1 MVRFGGKMAGQIA
14 SFGGNGVGQVLA
26 AAAVA
31 LLLRLFSGPGPA
43 LIPEDEFPD
52 DERNDAAGDDFP
64 DTGKVVPVT
73 IRWSNIT
80 CSLSDKSSKSLRF
93 LLKNVSGEA
102 KPGRL
107 LAIMGPSGSG
117 KTTLLN
123 VLAGQLM
130 SSPRL
135 HLSGLLEVNGRP
147 SSNRAY
153 KYAAL
158 LYTCDAERNGY
169 AFDVCLCET
178 GGSFF
183 SQLTVRETLSLA
195 AELQLPEISSVEERD
210 EYVNNLLFKLGLVSC
225 ADSNVGDAK
234 VRGISGGE
242 KKRLSLACE
251 LIASPSVI
259 FADEPTTVCTGYI
272 VYQCYDTDG
281 GNSSSNARVDL
292 VALVNLNVPNLA
304 CIDSQHF
311 LMQSE
316 FNRLDA
322 FQAEKVMET
331 LRQLAQDGHT
341 VICSIH
347 QPRGS
352 VYSKFD
358 DIVLLAEGALVY
370 AGPARDAPLTYF
382 SKFGAV
388 VSVFQSYGLIVDP
401 FNRYH
406 CPDHVNPAE
415 FLADL
420 ISVDYSSAESV
431 YTSQKRIDGLVE
443 SFSQQSS
450 TILYAT
456 PLTRK
461 EDSKKLS
468 KKTAVKGQGKGS
480 WWRQFWL
487 LLRRAWMQASRD
499 GPTNKVR
506 ARMSVASAIIFGS
519 VFWRMGKSQA
529 SIQDRMGLLQV
540 AAINTAMA
548 ALTKT
553 VGVFPKE
560 RAIVDRERAKG
571 SYALGP
577 YLLSKLIA
585 EIPVG
590 AAFPL
595 MFGAVLYP
603 MARLHPNF
611 SRLGNVSFIPVKMFE
626 VTEFGL
632 VHSRFGKFCGIVTT
646 ESFAASAMGLT
657 VGAMV
662 PTTEA
667 AMAVGPSLM
676 TVFIVFGGYYVNAD
690 DTPIIFRWIPHVSLI
705 RWAFQGL
712 CINEFR
718 GLQFDHQN
726 SFDVET
732 GEQSCILT
740 SSPEENSPQFEER
753 SVLICIIANV
763 PIALISYN
771 LSAEM
776 IHATKVVHFLSA
788 LERLSF
794 GGSRVKDTVVAQ
806 SRILLF
812 WYCTT
817 YLLLE
822 KNKPRYQRLEP
833 PSHEQIQSQLQLEP
847 LDPNQV
853 KQLQQLDPPPLR
865 EDESNQQLE
874 SPTVDQIRPFILEGL
889 YKVKKMPLHKG
900 GPDAFTELTSCFH
913 RT

>member
-1 MVRFGGKMAGQIA
+1 MVVFGGKKVGQAVAGI
-14 SFGGNGVGQVLA
+14 GGNGLGQVLA
-26 AAAVA
+26 AVAAA
-31 LLLRLFSGPGPA
+31 LLVRLFSGPGPA
-43 LIPEDEFPD
+43 LLPENEYSSGDGDEDEK
-52 DERNDAAGDDFP
+52 NDAAADS
-64 DTGKVVPVT
+64 DTTGEAQVPGKIFPVT
-73 IRWSNIT
+73 IRWRNIT
-80 CSLSDKSSKSLRF
+80 CSLSDKSSKSVRF

-123 VLAGQLM
+123 VMAGQLM
-130 SSPRL
+130 ESPRL
-135 HLSGLLEVNGRP
+135 HLSGLLEVNGKP
-147 SSNRAY
+147 SSNKAY
-153 KYAAL
+153 KFAYVRQEDL
-158 LYTCDAERNGY
+158 
-169 AFDVCLCET
+169 
-178 GGSFF
+178 FF

-259 FADEPTTVCTGYI
+259 FADEPTTG
-272 VYQCYDTDG
+272 
-281 GNSSSNARVDL
+281 
-292 VALVNLNVPNLA
+292 
-304 CIDSQHF
+304 
-311 LMQSE
+311 
-316 FNRLDA
+316 LDA

-352 VYSKFD
+352 VYGKFD
-358 DIVLLAEGALVY
+358 DIVLLTEGALVY
-370 AGPARDAPLTYF
+370 SGPARDEPLEYF
-382 SKFGAV
+382 SKFG
-388 VSVFQSYGLIVDP
+388 YL
-401 FNRYH
+401 

-420 ISVDYSSAESV
+420 ISIDYSSAESV
-431 YTSQKRIDGLVE
+431 YSSQKRIDNLVE
-443 SFSQQSS
+443 SFSQQLS
-450 TILYAT
+450 TIIYAT
-456 PLTRK
+456 PLSGRK
-461 EDSKKLS
+461 GFKSPKKNIV
-468 KKTAVKGQGKGS
+468 KKKGG
-480 WWRQFWL
+480 WWKQFWL
-487 LLRRAWMQASRD
+487 LLKRAWMQASRD

-506 ARMSVASAIIFGS
+506 ARMSIASALIFGS
-519 VFWRMGKSQA
+519 VFWRMGRSQT

-585 EIPVG
+585 EVPIG

-603 MARLHPNF
+603 MARLHPT
-611 SRLGNVSFIPVKMFE
+611 L
-626 VTEFGL
+626 
-632 VHSRFGKFCGIVTT
+632 SRFGKFCGIVTA

-690 DTPIIFRWIPHVSLI
+690 NTPIIFRWIPRVSLI

-712 CINEFR
+712 CINEFS
-718 GLQFDHQN
+718 GLQFEHQH
-726 SFDVET
+726 SFDVQT
-732 GEQSCILT
+732 GEQ
-740 SSPEENSPQFEER
+740 
-753 SVLICIIANV
+753 
-763 PIALISYN
+763 
-771 LSAEM
+771 
-776 IHATKVVHFLSA
+776 A

-794 GGSRVKDTVVAQ
+794 GGSRIRDTVMAQ

-822 KNKPRYQRLEP
+822 KNKPKYQQLEP
-833 PSHEQIQSQLQLEP
+833 LDQIQPTLQLEP
-847 LDPNQV
+847 LEPESDRDVPPPMEQV
-853 KQLQQLDPPPLR
+853 NSPQKLESPPPPPPLL
-865 EDESNQQLE
+865 D
-874 SPTVDQIRPFILEGL
+874 PFNLEGA
-889 YKVKKMPLHKG
+889 K
-900 GPDAFTELTSCFH
+900 
-913 RT
+913 

>member
-1 MVRFGGKMAGQIA
+1 MAGQVLRFGGSGLGQI
-14 SFGGNGVGQVLA
+14 VT

-43 LIPEDEFPD
+43 LSPESEFDPD
-52 DERNDAAGDDFP
+52 DIEKNDDDDDKNGGHAPAA
-64 DTGKVVPVT
+64 GKVVPVT
-73 IRWSNIT
+73 IRWRNIN
-80 CSLSDKSSKSLRF
+80 CSLLDKRSEFVRF
-93 LLKNVSGEA
+93 LLQNVSGEA

-130 SSPRL
+130 ESPRL
-135 HLSGLLEVNGRP
+135 NLSGLLEVNGKP
-147 SSNRAY
+147 FSNRAY
-153 KYAAL
+153 KLAYVRQEDL
-158 LYTCDAERNGY
+158 
-169 AFDVCLCET
+169 
-178 GGSFF
+178 FF

-195 AELQLPEISSVEERD
+195 TELQLPHISSVEERD
-210 EYVNNLLFKLGLVSC
+210 EYVDNLLFKLGLVNC
-225 ADSNVGDAK
+225 ADSIVGDAK

-242 KKRLSLACE
+242 KKRLSVACE
-251 LIASPSVI
+251 LIASPSVV
-259 FADEPTTVCTGYI
+259 FADEPTTG
-272 VYQCYDTDG
+272 
-281 GNSSSNARVDL
+281 
-292 VALVNLNVPNLA
+292 
-304 CIDSQHF
+304 
-311 LMQSE
+311 
-316 FNRLDA
+316 LDA

-352 VYSKFD
+352 VYNKFD
-358 DIVLLAEGALVY
+358 DIVLLTEGVLVY
-370 AGPARDAPLTYF
+370 AGPAGDQPLTYF
-382 SKFGAV
+382 SKFG
-388 VSVFQSYGLIVDP
+388 YK
-401 FNRYH
+401 
-406 CPDHVNPAE
+406 CPEHANPAE

-420 ISVDYSSAESV
+420 VSVDYSSTESV
-431 YTSQKRIDGLVE
+431 SSSRKRIDGLVE
-443 SFSQQSS
+443 SFSQKSS
-450 TILYAT
+450 LILYAT
-456 PLTRK
+456 PLNKSNGMVNERK
-461 EDSKKLS
+461 LKNRIP
-468 KKTAVKGQGKGS
+468 VKGKGN
-480 WWRQFWL
+480 WWKQFRL

-506 ARMSVASAIIFGS
+506 SRMSIASAIIFGS
-519 VFWRMGKSQA
+519 VFWRIGKSQT
-529 SIQDRMGLLQV
+529 SIQDRMGLLQVFDYAIYYFRV

-603 MARLHPNF
+603 MSGLHPTLSRSVPFSSLLLYCTCNF
-611 SRLGNVSFIPVKMFE
+611 DISSSNMIRSLHRLIKVLKY
-626 VTEFGL
+626 
-632 VHSRFGKFCGIVTT
+632 RFGKFCGIVTA

-662 PTTEA
+662 PSTEA

-676 TVFIVFGGYYVNAD
+676 TVFIVFGGYYANAD
-690 DTPIIFRWIPHVSLI
+690 NTPIIFRWIPRVSLI

-718 GLQFDHQN
+718 GLHFDHQN
-726 SFDVET
+726 SFDIET
-732 GEQSCILT
+732 GEQ
-740 SSPEENSPQFEER
+740 
-753 SVLICIIANV
+753 
-763 PIALISYN
+763 ALD
-771 LSAEM
+771 
-776 IHATKVVHFLSA
+776 
-788 LERLSF
+788 RLSF
-794 GGSRVKDTVVAQ
+794 GGSGISETVMAQ

-817 YLLLE
+817 YFLLQ
-822 KNKPRYQRLEP
+822 KNKPKYQRLERV
-833 PSHEQIQSQLQLEP
+833 PSSAQTKPHLELEP
-847 LDPNQV
+847 EPVEADQMKPVIQELNQTPASEEELNHLV
-853 KQLQQLDPPPLR
+853 EKSSQI
-865 EDESNQQLE
+865 
-874 SPTVDQIRPFILEGL
+874 DQNRPFVLEGL
-889 YKVKKMPLHKG
+889 
-900 GPDAFTELTSCFH
+900 
-913 RT
+913 

>member
-1 MVRFGGKMAGQIA
+1 MVPFGGKMVCQVVNFA
-14 SFGGNGVGQVLA
+14 GNGFGQAVT

-31 LLLRLFSGPGPA
+31 LLLRLFSGPGPV
-43 LIPEDEFPD
+43 LLPEEEFD
-52 DERNDAAGDDFP
+52 DADNNGDYAGDDGDGEAP
-64 DTGKVVPVT
+64 VTGKVVPMT
-73 IRWSNIT
+73 IRWRNIT
-80 CSLSDKSSKSLRF
+80 CSLSDKSSKTVRF

-130 SSPRL
+130 ASPRL

-147 SSNRAY
+147 SSNKAY
-153 KYAAL
+153 KF
-158 LYTCDAERNGY
+158 
-169 AFDVCLCET
+169 AFVRQEDL
-178 GGSFF
+178 FF
-183 SQLTVRETLSLA
+183 SQLTVRETLSIA
-195 AELQLPEISSVEERD
+195 AELQLPEIASVEERD

-259 FADEPTTVCTGYI
+259 FADEPTTG
-272 VYQCYDTDG
+272 
-281 GNSSSNARVDL
+281 
-292 VALVNLNVPNLA
+292 
-304 CIDSQHF
+304 
-311 LMQSE
+311 
-316 FNRLDA
+316 LDA
-322 FQAEKVMET
+322 FQAERVMET

-341 VICSIH
+341 VIFSIH

-358 DIVLLAEGALVY
+358 DIVLLTEGALIY
-370 AGPARDAPLTYF
+370 AGPAHDEPLAYF
-382 SKFGAV
+382 SKFG
-388 VSVFQSYGLIVDP
+388 
-401 FNRYH
+401 YH

-420 ISVDYSSAESV
+420 ISIDYSSAKSV
-431 YTSQKRIDGLVE
+431 YSSQKRIDALVE
-443 SFSQQSS
+443 SFAEHSS
-450 TILYAT
+450 AVLCAT
-456 PLTRK
+456 PLTAGLGAHCGQKLRK
-461 EDSKKLS
+461 KIV
-468 KKTAVKGQGKGS
+468 VKRKRA
-480 WWRQFWL
+480 WWRQFFL
-487 LLRRAWMQASRD
+487 LLKRAWMQASRD

-506 ARMSVASAIIFGS
+506 ARMSIASAIIFGS
-519 VFWRMGKSQA
+519 VFWRMGRSQT

-603 MARLHPNF
+603 MARLHP
-611 SRLGNVSFIPVKMFE
+611 SL
-626 VTEFGL
+626 
-632 VHSRFGKFCGIVTT
+632 SRFGKFCGIVTA

-662 PTTEA
+662 PSTEA

-690 DTPIIFRWIPHVSLI
+690 NTPIIFRWIPRVSLI

-712 CINEFR
+712 CINEFK

-726 SFDVET
+726 SFDIET
-732 GEQSCILT
+732 GEQ
-740 SSPEENSPQFEER
+740 
-753 SVLICIIANV
+753 
-763 PIALISYN
+763 
-771 LSAEM
+771 
-776 IHATKVVHFLSA
+776 A
-788 LERLSF
+788 LERFSL
-794 GGSRVKDTVVAQ
+794 GGSSIQDTVIAQ

-812 WYCTT
+812 WYWTT

-822 KNKPRYQRLEP
+822 KNKPKYQ
-833 PSHEQIQSQLQLEP
+833 QLEP
-847 LDPNQV
+847 IPSEQSKTQLHLETLDPDQIEQLNQF
-853 KQLQQLDPPPLR
+853 DPPPAKQV
-865 EDESNQQLE
+865 ESNKLVE
-874 SPTVDQIRPFILEGL
+874 SPQIDDPIGPFVLEGT
-889 YKVKKMPLHKG
+889 K
-900 GPDAFTELTSCFH
+900 
-913 RT
+913 

>member
-1 MVRFGGKMAGQIA
+1 MAFGAKKVGHMVSSI
-14 SFGGNGVGQVLA
+14 GGNGVGQMLA
-26 AAAVA
+26 AMAAA

-43 LIPEDEFPD
+43 ILPENETGEEND
-52 DERNDAAGDDFP
+52 DVSDNGDDAP
-64 DTGKVVPVT
+64 PSVGKVFPVT
-73 IRWSNIT
+73 ITWRNIN
-80 CSLSDKSSKSLRF
+80 CSLSDKHSKSVRF
-93 LLKNVSGEA
+93 LLKNVRGEA

-123 VLAGQLM
+123 VLAGQILA
-130 SSPRL
+130 SPRL
-135 HLSGLLEVNGRP
+135 HLSGLLEVNGKP
-147 SSNRAY
+147 SSNKAY
-153 KYAAL
+153 KFAYVRQEDL
-158 LYTCDAERNGY
+158 
-169 AFDVCLCET
+169 
-178 GGSFF
+178 FF

-195 AELQLPEISSVEERD
+195 SELQLPEISSVEERD

-225 ADSNVGDAK
+225 ADSIIGDAK

-242 KKRLSLACE
+242 KKRLSLGCE

-259 FADEPTTVCTGYI
+259 FADEPTTG
-272 VYQCYDTDG
+272 
-281 GNSSSNARVDL
+281 
-292 VALVNLNVPNLA
+292 
-304 CIDSQHF
+304 
-311 LMQSE
+311 
-316 FNRLDA
+316 LDA

-341 VICSIH
+341 VISSIH

-352 VYSKFD
+352 VYAKFD
-358 DIVLLAEGALVY
+358 DIVLLTEGTLVY
-370 AGPARDAPLTYF
+370 AGPARDEPLEYF
-382 SKFGAV
+382 SRFGY
-388 VSVFQSYGLIVDP
+388 Q
-401 FNRYH
+401 
-406 CPDHVNPAE
+406 CPDHANPAE

-420 ISVDYSSAESV
+420 ISIDYSSADSV
-431 YTSQKRIDGLVE
+431 YSSQKRIDALVE
-443 SFSQQSS
+443 AFSTQSS
-450 TILYAT
+450 VVLYAT
-456 PLTRK
+456 PLSGKTVPRHGMK
-461 EDSKKLS
+461 FS
-468 KKTAVKGQGKGS
+468 KKTVAKQKGC

-506 ARMSVASAIIFGS
+506 ARMSIASAIIFGS
-519 VFWRMGKSQA
+519 VFWRIKRSQT

-571 SYALGP
+571 SYGLGP

-603 MARLHPNF
+603 MARLHPT
-611 SRLGNVSFIPVKMFE
+611 L
-626 VTEFGL
+626 
-632 VHSRFGKFCGIVTT
+632 SRFGKFCGIVTV

-657 VGAMV
+657 VGAMA

-667 AMAVGPSLM
+667 AMALGPSLM

-690 DTPIIFRWIPHVSLI
+690 NTPIIFRWIPRASLI

-712 CINEFR
+712 CINEFT
-718 GLQFDHQN
+718 GLKFDHQH
-726 SFDVET
+726 SFDIQT
-732 GEQSCILT
+732 GEQ
-740 SSPEENSPQFEER
+740 
-753 SVLICIIANV
+753 
-763 PIALISYN
+763 
-771 LSAEM
+771 
-776 IHATKVVHFLSA
+776 A

-794 GGSRVKDTVVAQ
+794 GGSQIRDTVIAQ

-812 WYCTT
+812 WYYTT

-822 KNKPRYQRLEP
+822 KNKPKYLQLKAPASGQIEP
-833 PSHEQIQSQLQLEP
+833 QLKLEP
-847 LDPNQV
+847 LLETDQ
-853 KQLQQLDPPPLR
+853 PPSLK
-865 EDESNQQLE
+865 EVEQNQQTE
-874 SPTVDQIRPFILEGL
+874 SPSIDQIGPFILEGA
-889 YKVKKMPLHKG
+889 K
-900 GPDAFTELTSCFH
+900 
-913 RT
+913 

>member
-1 MVRFGGKMAGQIA
+1 MGFGAKKVGHVVSSI
-14 SFGGNGVGQVLA
+14 GGNGVGQILA
-26 AAAVA
+26 AMAAA

-43 LIPEDEFPD
+43 LLPENENGEEIDVD
-52 DERNDAAGDDFP
+52 DDSISGDDAP
-64 DTGKVVPVT
+64 PHPGKVFPVT
-73 IRWSNIT
+73 ITWKNIN
-80 CSLSDKSSKSLRF
+80 CSLSDKHSKSVRF

-123 VLAGQLM
+123 VLAGQILA
-130 SSPRL
+130 SPRL
-135 HLSGLLEVNGRP
+135 QLSGLLEFNGKP
-147 SSNRAY
+147 SSNKAY
-153 KYAAL
+153 KFAYVRQEDL
-158 LYTCDAERNGY
+158 
-169 AFDVCLCET
+169 
-178 GGSFF
+178 FF
-183 SQLTVRETLSLA
+183 SQLTVRETLSVA

-210 EYVNNLLFKLGLVSC
+210 EYVNNLLFKLGLVTC
-225 ADSNVGDAK
+225 ADSTIGDAK

-242 KKRLSLACE
+242 KKRLSLGCE

-259 FADEPTTVCTGYI
+259 FADEPTTG
-272 VYQCYDTDG
+272 
-281 GNSSSNARVDL
+281 
-292 VALVNLNVPNLA
+292 
-304 CIDSQHF
+304 
-311 LMQSE
+311 
-316 FNRLDA
+316 LDA

-352 VYSKFD
+352 VYDKFD
-358 DIVLLAEGALVY
+358 DIVLLTEGALVY
-370 AGPARDAPLTYF
+370 AGTARDEPLEYF
-382 SKFGAV
+382 SRFG
-388 VSVFQSYGLIVDP
+388 YE
-401 FNRYH
+401 
-406 CPDHVNPAE
+406 CPDHANPAE

-420 ISVDYSSAESV
+420 ISIDYSSADSV
-431 YTSQKRIDGLVE
+431 YSSQKRIDALVE
-443 SFSQQSS
+443 AFSTESS
-450 TILYAT
+450 AVLYAT

-461 EDSKKLS
+461 TGPRHGMKFCKKIVA
-468 KKTAVKGQGKGS
+468 KAKGG

-487 LLRRAWMQASRD
+487 LLKRAWMQASRD

-506 ARMSVASAIIFGS
+506 ARMSIASAVIFGS
-519 VFWRMGKSQA
+519 VFWRMGRSQT

-603 MARLHPNF
+603 MARLHPT
-611 SRLGNVSFIPVKMFE
+611 L
-626 VTEFGL
+626 
-632 VHSRFGKFCGIVTT
+632 SRFGKFCGIVTM

-667 AMAVGPSLM
+667 AMALGPSLM

-690 DTPIIFRWIPHVSLI
+690 NTPIIFRWIPRASLI

-712 CINEFR
+712 CINEFT
-718 GLQFDHQN
+718 GLKFEHQH
-726 SFDVET
+726 SFDIQT
-732 GEQSCILT
+732 GEQ
-740 SSPEENSPQFEER
+740 
-753 SVLICIIANV
+753 
-763 PIALISYN
+763 
-771 LSAEM
+771 
-776 IHATKVVHFLSA
+776 A

-794 GGSRVKDTVVAQ
+794 GGSHIRDTVIAQ

-822 KNKPRYQRLEP
+822 KNKPKYLQLKAPEP
-833 PSHEQIQSQLQLEP
+833 GQIEPKLKLEP
-847 LDPNQV
+847 LPETEQPSSAKQVEQNQ
-853 KQLQQLDPPPLR
+853 Q
-865 EDESNQQLE
+865 DES
-874 SPTVDQIRPFILEGL
+874 PAVDQIRPFILEDTGA
-889 YKVKKMPLHKG
+889 K
-900 GPDAFTELTSCFH
+900 
-913 RT
+913 